1 MYKAKHIK
9 SNRGLTL
16 VELMIAVAI
25 SGIVA
30 GAIFTAFQSQQ
41 KSYLIQD
48 QVAEMQQN
56 LRAAMDIMVR
66 EIRMAGYDPQG
77 SNGFGII
84 DIQPR
89 DVANNFN
96 AGLVGNGAFEF
107 TADFDDNGT
116 VSGGETISYS
126 ICDFPIVTGGDGIN
140 DLGRDNGGGRQP
152 CAENIE
158 AMGFAFAYDADGDDD
173 LDTYS
178 AGGSQVV
185 IWAIDSDGDNDLDTN
200 LDTDGDGAIIAA
212 DFPGPGGNGLIPGQ
226 ALSTPDVAL
235 QDIRAVRIWI
245 LAKTRLGDKNFLNTN
260 TYVVGYKVISPSTDA
275 DPNNNNRRMRLL
287 ETEVKCRNLEFN

>member
-1 MYKAKHIK
+1 
-9 SNRGLTL
+9 
-16 VELMIAVAI
+16 
-25 SGIVA
+25 
-30 GAIFTAFQSQQ
+30 
-41 KSYLIQD
+41 
-48 QVAEMQQN
+48 MQQN

-66 EIRMAGYDPQG
+66 DIRMAGYDPTDSQ
-77 SNGFGII
+77 NFGLI
-84 DIQPR
+84 DIRPR

-126 ICDFPIVTGGDGIN
+126 ICDFPIGTGGDGIN
-140 DLGRDNGGGRQP
+140 DLGRNSGGGRQP
-152 CAENIE
+152 SAENIE
-158 AMGFAFAYDADGDDD
+158 AMGFAFAYDADGDGD
-173 LDTYS
+173 LDTYNDV
-178 AGGSQVV
+178 GGNQVV
-185 IWAIDSDGDNDLDTN
+185 IWAVDSDGDNRLDRNLDTN
-200 LDTDGDGAIIAA
+200 GDGDIDENDG
-212 DFPGPGGNGLIPGQ
+212 PGPGGNGLIGGTAIANIAP
-226 ALSTPDVAL
+226 

-245 LAKTRLGDKNFLNTN
+245 LAKTRLGDRNFLNTN